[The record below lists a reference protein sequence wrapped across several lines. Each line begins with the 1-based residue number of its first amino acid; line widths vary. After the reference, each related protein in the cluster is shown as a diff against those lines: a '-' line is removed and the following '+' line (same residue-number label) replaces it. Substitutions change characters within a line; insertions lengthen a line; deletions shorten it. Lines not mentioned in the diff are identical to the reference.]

1 MSSARQLIFL
11 AFIGKIRFEF
21 NETPDPSS
29 SDRDT
34 PDRDTPDR
42 EDGNKREEGWRK
54 RTSMQR
60 ALGEETDSI
69 ASMEEVGFCRSVT
82 LRSPLVLVLSPFMIL
97 RVTNE
102 VLSHHNIG
110 RYGRVDFHS

>member
-1 MSSARQLIFL
+1 MSRQLIFL

-82 LRSPLVLVLSPFMIL
+82 LRSPLVLVLSPFVIL
-97 RVTNE
+97 SVTKGGFE
-102 VLSHHNIG
+102 PPEHWKIWQS
-110 RYGRVDFHS
+110 DFHS